1 VIPFRDLPVRR
12 KLLLLSLTST
22 TAALILA
29 SIGFL
34 TWDMIR
40 FRNELRDDLAAHAYV
55 LAENSGAALDFN
67 DERVAGEILGVLK
80 LRPAVEMGCLYHVE
94 GAVFSSYRADPA
106 RRCPEQPADGS
117 FFGWN
122 ALEIVTPVEVNEKR
136 VGTLY
141 IRRSLGD
148 LYDHLRVGAATV
160 LGLLLLATA
169 AAFLMTSRM
178 QRAIASPLLDLS
190 ATARTISATRNYSL
204 RAAASHSEDEVGVVV
219 RSFNEMLDRMVEAI
233 ERQREANR
241 IKDEFL
247 ATLSHELRTPLN
259 AVLGWARML
268 RSGRLDA
275 ATHAKALETIE
286 RNAHAQALL
295 IEDLLDMSRIVS
307 GRPGLRVRDADL
319 AAIVGAAV
327 DVVRPAAAAKQLRLS
342 VDLGSGPALTYGDP
356 VRLQQIAWNL
366 LSNAVKFTPPGGRI
380 DVRLARENGYRL
392 SVQDTGAGIDPA
404 SQSYVFDRFWQADG
418 TTTREYGGLG
428 LGLAIARQLVEL
440 HGGTITAQSAGRGQ
454 GSTFEVYLPSVVTA
468 APREPGRTVVGKEP
482 RAAIRFDE
490 KLLRGMHVLVVDD
503 EDDARA
509 LLDATLTQYGAHVT
523 TASNAAEALATIE
536 RDPPDVLL
544 SDIAMPEEDGHA
556 LIRQLRGRPPS
567 QGGNI
572 PAVAV
577 SAYAS
582 VDDGLAAEEAGFQ
595 AFVTKPF
602 EPSEVANLVA
612 LLGRTSPDRS
622 AGSKAS
628 PS

>member
-1 VIPFRDLPVRR
+1 MIPFRDLPVRR

-40 FRNELRDDLAAHAYV
+40 FRGELRDDLAAHALV
-55 LAENSGAALDFN
+55 LAENSGAALEFN
-67 DERVAGEILGVLK
+67 DERVASEILGVLK
-80 LRPAVEMGCLYHVE
+80 LRPSVEMGCLYHLE

-106 RRCPEQPADGS
+106 RRCPGQPADGS
-117 FFGWN
+117 FFGWS
-122 ALEIVTPVEVNEKR
+122 AIEMVAPVEVNEKR

-141 IRRSLGD
+141 IRRGLGD
-148 LYDHLRVGAATV
+148 LYERLRVGAATV
-160 LGLLLLATA
+160 FGLLVLATG

-178 QRAIASPLLDLS
+178 QRAIASPLLDLA

-204 RAAASHSEDEVGVVV
+204 RAPASHSEDEVGVVV

-275 ATHAKALETIE
+275 ASQSKALETIE
-286 RNAHAQALL
+286 RNAQAQTLL

-307 GRPGLRVRDADL
+307 GRPGLRVREADL
-319 AAIVGAAV
+319 AAIVTAAV
-327 DVVRPAAAAKQLRLS
+327 DVARPAAAAKQLRLG
-342 VDLGSGPALTYGDP
+342 VDLGPGPAVTYGDP
-356 VRLQQIAWNL
+356 VRLQQIVWNL

-380 DVRLARENGYRL
+380 DIRLARDNGYRL

-404 SQSYVFDRFWQADG
+404 FQSFVFDRFWQADG

-440 HGGTITAQSAGRGQ
+440 HGGTISVRSAGRGQ
-454 GSTFEVYLPSVVTA
+454 GSTFEVNLPSVAA
-468 APREPGRTVVGKEP
+468 APATETELAAGKEP
-482 RAAIRFDE
+482 RADVRMDE
-490 KLLRGMHVLVVDD
+490 ALLRGMHVLVVDD

-509 LLDATLTQYGAHVT
+509 LLDATLTQYGAHVS
-523 TASNAAEALATIE
+523 TASNVAEALATID

-556 LIRQLRGRPPS
+556 LIRRLRGRPPS
-567 QGGNI
+567 QGGSI
-572 PAVAV
+572 PAVAI

-582 VDDGLAAEEAGFQ
+582 VGDGLAAEEAGFQ

-612 LLGRTSPDRS
+612 LLGRTSPQRQS
-622 AGSKAS
+622 ESTAR

>member
-1 VIPFRDLPVRR
+1 VAAFRDLPVRR

-40 FRNELRDDLAAHAYV
+40 LHGELRRDIQAQALV
-55 LAENSGAALDFN
+55 LAENSGAALEFN
-67 DERVAGEILGVLK
+67 DERVANEIVGVLK
-80 LRPAVEMGCLYHVE
+80 LRPAVEMACFYGPQGIVFTAYQRDAG
-94 GAVFSSYRADPA
+94 GA
-106 RRCPEQPADGS
+106 CPEHPDAGPR
-117 FFGWN
+117 FGWN
-122 ALEIVTPVEVNEKR
+122 ALETVAPVTVNEAR

-141 IRRSLGD
+141 IRRGLGD
-148 LYDHLRVGAATV
+148 LYARMRGSAATV
-160 LGLLLLATA
+160 FALLLLATG

-178 QRAIASPLLDLS
+178 QRSIVSPLLDL
-190 ATARTISATRNYSL
+190 AGTARAISAERNYSL
-204 RAAASHSEDEVGVVV
+204 RAASSRSEDEVGVVV
-219 RSFNEMLDRMVEAI
+219 RAFNEMLDRIEDAI
-233 ERQREANR
+233 GREREANR

-268 RSGRLDA
+268 RSGRLDPA
-275 ATHAKALETIE
+275 SQGRALEAIE

-307 GRPGLRVRDADL
+307 GRPGLRVHEADL
-319 AAIVGAAV
+319 AVIVNAAV
-327 DVVRPAAAAKQLRLS
+327 DVIRPAATAKGIRIA
-342 VDLGSGPALTYGDP
+342 VDLGQGPALTYGDP
-356 VRLQQIAWNL
+356 VRLQQIVWNL
-366 LSNAVKFTPPGGRI
+366 LSNAVKFTPSGGQIRVGL
-380 DVRLARENGYRL
+380 DRAGGYRL

-404 SQSYVFDRFWQADG
+404 FQPFVFDRFRQADG

-440 HGGTITAQSAGRGQ
+440 HGGTIGVRSAGRGQ
-454 GSTFEVYLPSVVTA
+454 GSTFEVYLPSVVMPSARDAGRNA
-468 APREPGRTVVGKEP
+468 AREPRPAMRVDGE
-482 RAAIRFDE
+482 
-490 KLLRGMHVLVVDD
+490 LLRGVRVLVVDD
-503 EDDARA
+503 EDDART

-523 TASNAAEALATIE
+523 TAASVADALATID

-544 SDIAMPEEDGHA
+544 SDIAMPDEGGHA
-556 LIRQLRGRPPS
+556 LIRRLRTRPAAE
-567 QGGNI
+567 GGNI

-582 VDDGLAAEEAGFQ
+582 VSDGLAAEEAGFQ

-602 EPSEVANLVA
+602 DASEVANLVA
-612 LLGRTSPDRS
+612 LLGRPSPAR
-622 AGSKAS
+622 GSGGRTGH
-628 PS
+628 